1 MFNFLRKK
9 SFWTILATALLL
21 LVIMKLSSS
30 NRQEITLLEK
40 LIRDSYSPLQTGM
53 DKLNIGINN
62 ISVGLAKKK
71 VIDEQMGA
79 LEIKNN
85 LLSLENQQLREN
97 RAEVER
103 LRSLLA
109 YKQAQQEQ
117 YDLEAARVIARS
129 PNNWYKIIT
138 IDKGA
143 EQGIAGGMPVINPN
157 GLVGRVV
164 SVSTNSAQIWLITDR
179 EMAVG
184 AILQE
189 TRETRGIVE
198 GMGDNGTLRMIN
210 IPYYSQVKVGENVVS
225 SGLSETYPPGILIG
239 SIQVVNRESNGL
251 VLSATVS
258 PAVDFNQLEEVLV
271 IKKFRQVEAKVNKG
285 A

>member
-1 MFNFLRKK
+1 
-9 SFWTILATALLL
+9 
-21 LVIMKLSSS
+21 MKLSSS

-40 LIRDSYSPLQTGM
+40 IIRDSYSPLQTRV
-53 DKLNIGINN
+53 DKIKVGISK
-62 ISVGLAKKK
+62 ISVGMAQKR
-71 VIDEQMGA
+71 DMEEQMGL
-79 LEIKNN
+79 LEMKNN
-85 LLSLENQQLREN
+85 SLNLENQQLREY

-103 LRSLLA
+103 LRNLLA
-109 YKQAQQEQ
+109 YKQAHQEQ
-117 YDLEAARVIARS
+117 YNLEAARVIARS

-143 EQGIAGGMPVINPN
+143 ENGIAGGMPVINPD

-164 SVSTNSAQIWLITDR
+164 SVSTNSSQIWLITDR

-198 GMGDNGTLRMIN
+198 GMGDNGNLRMIN
-210 IPYYSQVKVGENVVS
+210 IPYYSQVGVGENVVS
-225 SGLSETYPPGILIG
+225 SGLSETYPAGIQIG
-239 SIQVVNRESNGL
+239 SIQAVNKESNGL
-251 VLSATVS
+251 VLSATVT
-258 PAVDFNQLEEVLV
+258 PAVNFDQLEEVLV
-271 IKKFRQVEAKVNKG
+271 IKKFRQVEAEGNRG

>member
-1 MFNFLRKK
+1 LFNFLRSKG
-9 SFWTILATALLL
+9 FWTILVTALLL

-30 NRQEITLLEK
+30 NRQEITFLEK
-40 LIRDSYSPLQTGM
+40 LVRDSYSPLQSGV
-53 DKLNIGINN
+53 DKLRVGISN
-62 ISVGLAKKK
+62 ISVGMTLKK
-71 VIDEQMGA
+71 DLEERMGA

-85 LLSLENQQLREN
+85 RLSLENQQLREN

-103 LRSLLA
+103 LRGLLT
-109 YKQAQQEQ
+109 YKQAQQDQ

-143 EQGIAGGMPVINPN
+143 ENGIAGGMPVINPD

-164 SVSTNSAQIWLITDR
+164 SVSTNSAQVWLITDR
-179 EMAVG
+179 EIAVG

-210 IPYYSQVKVGENVVS
+210 IPYYSQVRIGENVVS
-225 SGLSETYPPGILIG
+225 SGLSETYPPGIQIG
-239 SIQVVNRESNGL
+239 SIQDVKKESNGL
-251 VLSATVS
+251 VLSATVT
-258 PAVDFNQLEEVLV
+258 PAVDFNRLEEVMV
-271 IKKFRQVEAKVNKG
+271 IKKFRQVEAKGNKG